1 MIHDIIVSVGVY
13 AVFQFEVSPATVTAF
28 LTILGFSL
36 YDTVVVFDK
45 IGENQK
51 TLTATGRMT
60 YPEMVNRSLNA
71 VLMRSLSTTIVAL
84 LPVISLLVV
93 GSWIM
98 GATSLESFALAL
110 AVGLGIGA
118 YSSIFVASP
127 ILASVEGARA
137 PVPGARRPA
146 PALVARRGVG
156 LDRRTGDRGQRRT
169 ATGCG
174 PRRRR
179 GPAGCR
185 PHRGSPPA
193 PAARPQATLTRAP
206 EMRRGAPVR

>member
-1 MIHDIIVSVGVY
+1 MAASSIVAVIHDIIVSVGVY

-93 GSWIM
+93 GAWIM

-127 ILASVEGARA
+127 ILARLEGARA
-137 PVPGARRPA
+137 PVPGTRRPPPPLLARRC
-146 PALVARRGVG
+146 VR
-156 LDRRTGDRGQRRT
+156 LDRRAGDRGRRASRT
-169 ATGCG
+169 PFRFLKASPALPAVGRTVT
-174 PRRRR
+174 PRPRQPRGRKRR
-179 GPAGCR
+179 
-185 PHRGSPPA
+185 
-193 PAARPQATLTRAP
+193 
-206 EMRRGAPVR
+206 